1 MTQDLEPIAPQKA
14 VDLYLAQREDDA
26 SERTV
31 QAHRYRLK
39 HFVRW
44 CGQEDL
50 TNLNDLTGRR
60 LYEYRLWRK
69 DDGDLNPVSLRT
81 QLSTLRAFVRFCES
95 IDAVESGTHEE
106 ILLPTLDAND
116 DVKDEMLDG
125 ERAEK
130 IREYLERFEY
140 ASRKHVLFEIFWST
154 SIRMGTLHSLDLE
167 DFRSDEQALAIR
179 HRPDGGTSLKNGERA
194 ERIIAIPERTCEVV
208 SDWITHTRPDVTD
221 DNGRE
226 PLITTEQGRVSQS
239 NIRALVYHITRPCY
253 YGKSCCCDE
262 QYPYSYA
269 SKCEQSR
276 SPHCLRKGS
285 LTHLLKN
292 DVPKQVVSDR
302 ADVSPDVLDKHYN
315 KMTEEEK
322 MEQRREY
329 LDSM

>member
-1 MTQDLEPIAPQKA
+1 MTQDLEPIAPEQA

-39 HFVRW
+39 HFIRW
-44 CGQEDL
+44 CEQENL

-95 IDAVESGTHEE
+95 IDAVESRMHEE

-125 ERAEK
+125 ERAEEV
-130 IREYLERFEY
+130 RDYLERFEY
-140 ASRKHVLFEIFWST
+140 ASRKHVIFEVFWAT

-167 DFRSDEQALAIR
+167 DFRPEDQALAIR
-179 HRPDGGTSLKNGERA
+179 HRPDDGTSLKNGERA
-194 ERIIAIPERTCEVV
+194 ERIIALPERTCEVLR
-208 SDWITHTRPDVTD
+208 DWITHTRPSVKD
-221 DNGRE
+221 DSGRE
-226 PLITTEQGRVSQS
+226 PLVTTEQGRVSQS

-269 SKCEQSR
+269 SKCEKSR

-285 LTHLLKN
+285 LTYLLKN

>member
-1 MTQDLEPIAPQKA
+1 MTQNLEPIAPQKA

-44 CGQEDL
+44 CGQEAL

-140 ASRKHVLFEIFWST
+140 ASRKHVLFEIFWAT

-167 DFRSDEQALAIR
+167 DFRSDEQAIAIR
-179 HRPDGGTSLKNGERA
+179 HRPDGGTSLKNGKRA
-194 ERIIAIPERTCEVV
+194 ERIIALPERTCEVV
-208 SDWITHTRPDVTD
+208 SDWIAHTRPNVED

-226 PLITTEQGRVSQS
+226 PLVTTEQGRVSQS

-253 YGKSCCCDE
+253 YGESCCCDE

-269 SKCEQSR
+269 SKCEMSR

-322 MEQRREY
+322 MEERREY

>member
-26 SERTV
+26 SDRTV

-50 TNLNDLTGRR
+50 TNLNNLTGRR

-179 HRPDGGTSLKNGERA
+179 HRPDEGTSLKNGKRA
-194 ERIIAIPERTCEVV
+194 ERIIALPEHTCEVL
-208 SDWITHTRPDVTD
+208 SDWISHTRPDVRD

-226 PLITTEQGRVSQS
+226 SLITTEQGRVSQS
-239 NIRALVYHITRPCY
+239 NIRALMYHVTRPCY
-253 YGKSCCCDE
+253 YGESCCCDE

-269 SKCEQSR
+269 SKCEKSR

-302 ADVSPDVLDKHYN
+302 ADVSPDILDKHYN

>member
-50 TNLNDLTGRR
+50 TNLNNLTGRR

-95 IDAVESGTHEE
+95 IDAVESDTHEE

-179 HRPDGGTSLKNGERA
+179 HRPDEGTSLKNGERA
-194 ERIIAIPERTCEVV
+194 ERIIALPERTWEVV

>member
-1 MTQDLEPIAPQKA
+1 MTQNLELIAPQKA

-44 CGQEDL
+44 CGEEDL

-140 ASRKHVLFEIFWST
+140 ASRKHVLFEIFWAT

-167 DFRSDEQALAIR
+167 DFRLEEQALAIR
-179 HRPDGGTSLKNGERA
+179 HRPDEGTALKNGERA
-194 ERIIAIPERTCEVV
+194 ERIIALPEQTCDVV
-208 SDWITHTRPDVTD
+208 SDWIAHTRPDVKD
-221 DNGRE
+221 DDGRE
-226 PLITTEQGRVSQS
+226 PLVTTEQGRVSQS

-253 YGKSCCCDE
+253 YGESCCCDE

-285 LTHLLKN
+285 LTHLLER
-292 DVPKQVVSDR
+292 R
-302 ADVSPDVLDKHYN
+302 AKAGRL
-315 KMTEEEK
+315 
-322 MEQRREY
+322 
-329 LDSM
+329 

>member
-44 CGQEDL
+44 CGRKTSPISTTSQAAGS
-50 TNLNDLTGRR
+50 TSTGS
-60 LYEYRLWRK
+60 
-69 DDGDLNPVSLRT
+69 GGRT
-81 QLSTLRAFVRFCES
+81 TATSTLSLSEPNSRLSVPSCDSARAPTLSSR
-95 IDAVESGTHEE
+95 ARTKKY
-106 ILLPTLDAND
+106 LLPTLDAND
-116 DVKDEMLDG
+116 DVKDEMLDA

-130 IREYLERFEY
+130 IREYLRRFEY
-140 ASRKHVLFEIFWST
+140 ASRKHILFEIFWST

-179 HRPDGGTSLKNGERA
+179 HRPDRGTSLKNGERA
-194 ERIIAIPERTCEVV
+194 ERIIALPERTCEVV
-208 SDWITHTRPDVTD
+208 SDWITHTRPNVTD
-221 DNGRE
+221 DNGRDL
-226 PLITTEQGRVSQS
+226 LITTEQGRVSQS
-239 NIRALVYHITRPCY
+239 NIRTLVYHITRPCY
-253 YGKSCCCDE
+253 YGESCCCDE

-329 LDSM
+329 LDST

>member
-1 MTQDLEPIAPQKA
+1 MTQNLEPIAPQKA

-140 ASRKHVLFEIFWST
+140 ASRKHVLFEIFWAT

-194 ERIIAIPERTCEVV
+194 ERIIALPERTCGVV

-226 PLITTEQGRVSQS
+226 PLITTEQGRISQS
-239 NIRALVYHITRPCY
+239 NTRALVYHITRPCY
-253 YGKSCCCDE
+253 YGESCCCDE

>member
-179 HRPDGGTSLKNGERA
+179 HRPDEGTSLKNGERA
-194 ERIIAIPERTCEVV
+194 ERIIALPEHTCEVV
-208 SDWITHTRPDVTD
+208 SDWISHTRPDVMD
-221 DNGRE
+221 DDGRN

-239 NIRALVYHITRPCY
+239 NIRALVYHVTRPCY
-253 YGKSCCCDE
+253 YGESCCCDE

-269 SKCEQSR
+269 SKCEKSR

-329 LDSM
+329 LGSM